1 MKETKSPLI
10 ASLLLTIKNN
20 FSEGYLCSETSTM
33 GKPVVGFPDSGQLGY
48 PKGAKT
54 DRLEV

>member
-1 MKETKSPLI
+1 MKEAKSPLI

-33 GKPVVGFPDSGQLGY
+33 GKPAAGFPDGG
-48 PKGAKT
+48 
-54 DRLEV
+54 

>member
-20 FSEGYLCSETSTM
+20 FSERYSYVKMPTT
-33 GKPVVGFPDSGQLGY
+33 GKTVVGFPDSG
-48 PKGAKT
+48 
-54 DRLEV
+54 